1 MNSEIKKIAIL
12 GSTGSVGMQSVEVA
26 KNLSCEVDLLMA
38 SSSVDVI
45 EAQARELKPKV
56 CVMTNDKAAE
66 ILKTKLSD
74 TDIKVYS
81 GEKSAI
87 SAIEE
92 SSAEVAVNAVSGFA
106 DEVKDYSLSVTDPKN
121 LLGTLPEEKRAVL
134 KGILEG
140 DPRPSYIKD
149 GDRVYT
155 FLYSDLEISFKVDS
169 GVLELTD
176 VKKK

>member
-26 KNLSCEVDLLMA
+26 KNLSCGVDLLMA

-45 EAQARELKPKV
+45 EAQAREFKPKV

-92 SSAEVAVNAVSGFA
+92 SSLRFTFEITV
-106 DEVKDYSLSVTDPKN
+106 
-121 LLGTLPEEKRAVL
+121 GTL
-134 KGILEG
+134 
-140 DPRPSYIKD
+140 
-149 GDRVYT
+149 
-155 FLYSDLEISFKVDS
+155 
-169 GVLELTD
+169 
-176 VKKK
+176 